1 MVRYI
6 TNKGGINYVRLS
18 IDYFRTCLGYSRS
31 FCIRIND
38 EIHQILDDGFLHYLE
53 RDCSDNVQ
61 LIWIHHR
68 INIIRMVTTMIR
80 TPRIT
85 VLGAVTTE
93 EKNRIEDI
101 IDATLMIA
109 EAEGKIKDDIR
120 VSDIVFTVTPTGE
133 FYLTMK
139 GGM

>member
-1 MVRYI
+1 
-6 TNKGGINYVRLS
+6 
-18 IDYFRTCLGYSRS
+18 
-31 FCIRIND
+31 
-38 EIHQILDDGFLHYLE
+38 
-53 RDCSDNVQ
+53 
-61 LIWIHHR
+61 
-68 INIIRMVTTMIR
+68 MIR

-93 EKNRIEDI
+93 EKNLIEDR
-101 IDATLMIA
+101 IDAILMIA

-139 GGM
+139 GGL